1 MHFLY
6 KTVLVETMAK
16 DYFGHCY
23 LCYSMGRI
31 LVSEHLDISERI
43 KLIMQDLRMPLAWL
57 TALSGVFYSIIKNPI
72 SIHETIEKHFKRKSY
87 RGMLGIQNDLEQ
99 DLELLI
105 KSVANNRSFF
115 LLMILI
121 VAKQQKY

>member
-1 MHFLY
+1 
-6 KTVLVETMAK
+6 
-16 DYFGHCY
+16 
-23 LCYSMGRI
+23 
-31 LVSEHLDISERI
+31 
-43 KLIMQDLRMPLAWL
+43 MQDLRMPLAWL

-105 KSVANNRSFF
+105 KSVANKPEGEQI
-115 LLMILI
+115 ILFVDDI
-121 VAKQQKY
+121 DRCETTKILNSCQFITVDS